1 MKPIHLVR
9 LAVPLLLLLPLVA
22 CAGSSSPRTRPAAGG
37 FLDEHAMLLL
47 MEDREQ
53 LDPDGV
59 ALALV
64 AALRPGGEDLRRR
77 TALALGRIG
86 DPRGAATL
94 AALLEDSSAAVRR
107 SAVFALGELAE
118 EGHRGAKEPILLA
131 LDDPDREV
139 GRLAVEAAAKAA
151 IPLEQVAGLLI
162 EAPSQE
168 LLPRLLPSLFRFDS
182 PGLVRWAEAG
192 LETSDPALRAAA
204 AFALGRS
211 ARPEGAPVLRRL
223 LGDSDAF
230 VRSWA
235 ARGLGRCGE
244 AADLALLMPLLEPQP
259 AQDAEGP
266 VVQAMRAVRRL
277 VAAGAK
283 DGATIDGA
291 TLMTLKARLLPLL
304 ASSRPSIRIA
314 TLEEI
319 VAFLPDEALALR
331 LAELSRST
339 QARERELALLA
350 LAEAGDPR
358 ARPVLGLLMEDPEKS
373 VRASAARAAAFL
385 LEWDVLTLLATDP
398 DPHVRRTVLE
408 TRLLQD
414 EKAALLAVDAALP
427 DPDFAVRSTALDWLI
442 EHPQPDLGRLAAA
455 FGRAREDR
463 SGDTDALLSAV
474 KALAAHAKNKE
485 EDLETVVALLESV
498 AKKGDFLVRRATRQA
513 LQELGET
520 PPELGAAVDKG
531 LDAYRQ
537 LHLLTRKKR
546 FAELRTAKGN
556 LRLEIDCPDTPRAC
570 HQFFQLVGQGYYDG
584 LRFHRIVPD
593 FVVQTGDPRGDG
605 IGGPGYSLRDE
616 VGPQRYGT
624 GVIGFAD
631 SGPDTAGSQFFI
643 TLSPQPHLEG
653 RYAIFGRV
661 LTGFEVLQELVQGDT
676 LLTLAEVP

>member
-1 MKPIHLVR
+1 MKPTYPARLVF
-9 LAVPLLLLLPLVA
+9 PLLLLLPLVA
-22 CAGSSSPRTRPAAGG
+22 CTGSNSPRTRPPAGD

-64 AALRPGGEDLRRR
+64 AALKPGGEDLRRR

-94 AALLEDSSAAVRR
+94 AALLEDTSAPVRR
-107 SAVFALGELAE
+107 AAIFALGELAE
-118 EGHRGAKEPILLA
+118 EGHRGAQERILLS
-131 LDDPDREV
+131 LIDPDREV

-151 IPLEQVAGLLI
+151 IPLEQVASRLI
-162 EAPSQE
+162 AAPSQE

-192 LETSDPALRAAA
+192 LETSDPVLRAAA

-244 AADLALLMPLLEPQP
+244 PADLALLLPLLEPEP
-259 AQDAEGP
+259 AREADGP
-266 VVQAMRAVRRL
+266 VVQAVRSARRL
-277 VAAGAK
+277 YAARDRGTIEA
-283 DGATIDGA
+283 ATSSA
-291 TLMTLKARLLPLL
+291 LKVRFLALL
-304 ASSRPSIRIA
+304 ASPRPSIRIA
-314 TLEEI
+314 ALEEI
-319 VAFLPDEALALR
+319 VAFLPDEALARR
-331 LAELSRST
+331 LEEFSRST
-339 QARERELALLA
+339 EARERELALLA

-358 ARPVLGLLMEDPEKS
+358 ARPILGLLMEDPEKS
-373 VRASAARAAAFL
+373 VRASTARAAAFL
-385 LEWDVLTLLATDP
+385 PEWDVLTLLATDA

-485 EDLETVVALLESV
+485 EDQETVVALLETV

-537 LHLLTRKKR
+537 LHLLTRKNR
-546 FAELRTAKGN
+546 FAELRTAKGA
-556 LRLEIDCPDTPRAC
+556 LRLEIDCPDAPRAC

-616 VGPQRYGT
+616 VGPQRYGK
-624 GVIGFAD
+624 GVIGIAD

-653 RYAIFGRV
+653 RYTILGRV
-661 LTGFEVLQELVQGDT
+661 VSGFEVLLELMQGDT
-676 LLTLAEVP
+676 LLALAEVP